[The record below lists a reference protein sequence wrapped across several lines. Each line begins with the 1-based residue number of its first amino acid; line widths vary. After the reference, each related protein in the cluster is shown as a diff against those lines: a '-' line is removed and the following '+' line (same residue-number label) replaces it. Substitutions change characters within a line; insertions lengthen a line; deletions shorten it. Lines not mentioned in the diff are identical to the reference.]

1 MTTPA
6 PARRSLLHRLTG
18 LAAVLLFAI
27 FMGGI
32 VLAKA
37 AMLGGFTAPRLPA
50 QTEFLLLLASTF
62 LAIVFLIRE
71 ETRKNQ
77 QSRHAPDRASEF
89 QPEEER
95 Q

>member
-1 MTTPA
+1 MTAPA
-6 PARRSLLHRLTG
+6 PSRRSLFHRLTG
-18 LAAVLLFAI
+18 LAALLLFAI

-37 AMLGGFTAPRLPA
+37 AMLGRFTAPRLPA

-77 QSRHAPDRASEF
+77 QSRRSTDRASEF